1 MGGDRK
7 QSEDDSIFPTSEMGM
22 MIFILTVMEKRTE
35 RGRLE
40 TGGSM
45 LNVRLVRQKETDK
58 WKMVRWIEKVEK

>member
-40 TGGSM
+40 TGGQYAQCQACQAEG
-45 LNVRLVRQKETDK
+45 NRQMEDGEVDRKS
-58 WKMVRWIEKVEK
+58 